1 MTNKEWNIV
10 KLADLIAQIED
21 SGRYL
26 TDNESLV
33 ILNSLVDIHAKASGT
48 TPMHYD
54 QTEPEAAKDY
64 DDNL

>member
-1 MTNKEWNIV
+1 MTNHEWNIV
-10 KLADLIAQIED
+10 KLADLIAQIEE

-48 TPMHYD
+48 TPFYYTQD
-54 QTEPEAAKDY
+54 KPEEAKDY
-64 DDNL
+64 AD

>member
-10 KLADLIAQIED
+10 KLADLIDQLEE

-48 TPMHYD
+48 PVFHYT
-54 QTEPEAAKDY
+54 QGEPEAAKDY
-64 DDNL
+64 AD